1 MKSDSA
7 PAHLPELLAPAGS
20 PEALE
25 AAFCAGADAVYLGG
39 SAFNARMSAH
49 NFDSRELEEAVAYAH
64 VRGGRVYLTLNT
76 LVYDRELTDAVR
88 AAYGA
93 AEAGVDGLIIADL
106 GAAAC
111 IRRVLPGLPLHAST
125 QLSGHNAAMGRA
137 LAPHG
142 FSRFVIARET
152 RLCDLAAAVADN
164 PLEVEVFVH
173 GALCVCHSGQC
184 LFSSLVGGRSGNRG
198 ACAQPCRLPYRDLRG
213 RECYPLSLKD
223 LSLAA
228 HIPTLIRAGVASLKI
243 EGRMKSPAYVGGV
256 TGIFRRLL
264 DENRAANREE
274 TDFLAALF
282 SRGGFTDGY
291 FTGHIDYGMTGVR
304 SEADKARSVA
314 AEKTVAAG
322 LNPAR
327 VPGWLPVGAALTL
340 CAGQPA
346 SLTLTAPLFRQ
357 DSGTVSVT
365 VDGDIPAAAGSPA
378 AALTADGAER
388 QLSRTGGT
396 PYRLPAGSCTVCSVE
411 ALTLP
416 PARLNA
422 LRRAAV
428 DALTAARLARMP
440 DPAAGSLPPEA
451 VEAAVAAVTA
461 ADPAP
466 DGGTA
471 SGETASGTPVPN
483 APTPTAPVCTA
494 CFTRPEQITAAAADF
509 FPVRFLPLSEWADAR
524 LASGVALPPVIPD
537 REAGDVR
544 EALTAALRHGARDL
558 LVGNPGHWELVRDA
572 LTDAGLT
579 GDSAVQ
585 LYGCLRLNVTNRAA
599 ARVQASLC
607 RENTGLPLRGVLLSP
622 ELTLPRLRDLCREVP
637 GSAAVVYGRIP
648 LMLLEKC
655 VIRELYPGSADPRL
669 PNGGSG
675 AACAACRRGEAVLR
689 DRTGAEFPVLRCA
702 GYPDA
707 GRSDVGHR
715 NQVYNSLPV
724 SMTDRSDV
732 LTRNGILRRHFLF
745 TVESPAAVDRVIAA
759 ARAEKPVGGEVRRI
773 R

>member
-1 MKSDSA
+1 MRSDSA
-7 PAHLPELLAPAGS
+7 PTRLPELLAPAGS

-49 NFDSRELEEAVAYAH
+49 NFDSRELEAAVTYAH
-64 VRGGRVYLTLNT
+64 ARGGRVYLTLNT
-76 LVYDRELTDAVR
+76 LVYDRELPDAVR

-93 AEAGVDGLIIADL
+93 AAAGVDGLIIADL

-111 IRRVLPGLPLHAST
+111 IRRALPGLPLHAST

-152 RLCDLAAAVADN
+152 RLCDLAAAVADG

-198 ACAQPCRLPYRDLRG
+198 ECAQPCRLPYRDLRG
-213 RECYPLSLKD
+213 RACYPLSLKD

-228 HIPTLIRAGVASLKI
+228 HIPELIRAGVASLKI

-264 DENRAANREE
+264 DERRAADREE
-274 TDFLAALF
+274 LGFLAALF

-291 FTGHIDYGMTGVR
+291 FTGRIDHSMTGVR
-304 SEADKARSVA
+304 SEADKARSA
-314 AEKTVAAG
+314 DAEKTAAAR

-327 VPGWLPVGAALTL
+327 APGWLPVGATLTL

-346 SLTLTAPLFRQ
+346 ALTMTAPLFRQ
-357 DSGTVSVT
+357 GSGTIPAAETEAATETATATATATATVT
-365 VDGDIPAAAGSPA
+365 VTGDIPTAVAEPT
-378 AALTADGAER
+378 AALTASGAER

-396 PYRLPAGSCTVCSVE
+396 PYRLSAGGCTVVSDGG
-411 ALTLP
+411 LTVP
-416 PARLNA
+416 PAQLNA
-422 LRRAAV
+422 LRRAAL
-428 DALTAARLARMP
+428 DALTDARLARMP
-440 DPAAGSLPPEA
+440 DPSADSLPPEA
-451 VEAAVAAVTA
+451 LDGVIAAASAAEPV
-461 ADPAP
+461 P
-466 DGGTA
+466 DGGASAEPVYTA
-471 SGETASGTPVPN
+471 SFE
-483 APTPTAPVCTA
+483 
-494 CFTRPEQITAAAADF
+494 RPEQITAAAADF
-509 FPVRFLPLSEWADAR
+509 FSVRLLPLAAWTNAGR
-524 LASGVALPPVIPD
+524 ASGVALPPVIPD

-544 EALTAALRHGARDL
+544 NALTAALRAGARDL
-558 LVGNPGHWELVRDA
+558 LVGNPGHWELVRNA
-572 LTDAGLT
+572 LSDAGLT
-579 GDSAVQ
+579 GQTDVR

-599 ARVQASLC
+599 ARMQALLC
-607 RENTGLPLRGVLLSP
+607 REITGLPLCGVILSP
-622 ELTLPRLRDLCREVP
+622 ELTLPRLRDLCRSFP
-637 GSAAVVYGRIP
+637 GSSAVVYGRIP

-655 VIRELYPGSADPRL
+655 VIRELYPGSSDPHL
-669 PNGGSG
+669 SDGGAG
-675 AACAACRRGEAVLR
+675 ASCAACRRGEAVLR

-702 GYPDA
+702 G
-707 GRSDVGHR
+707 HR
-715 NQVYNSLPV
+715 NQVFNSLPV
-724 SMTDRSDV
+724 SMTDRADV
-732 LTRNGILRRHFLF
+732 LTRNGILNRHFLF
-745 TVESPAAVDRVIAA
+745 TVESPTVVDRVIAS
-759 ARAEKPVGGEVRRI
+759 ARTGAPVGGEVRRI